1 MHKLAAPSTLVL
13 SAFLVTACDRS
24 TPTVVEPTT
33 VNAAGVSADVR
44 VSAAVVDPVGDRSC
58 RALTIPL
65 DLIVRAGDLAVSLTG
80 VRMRFEGS
88 SDVPT
93 PQTLPP
99 APLSPPAPIP
109 TNPAPVPTTQFGS
122 ELMAARS
129 VRTFPLS
136 LPIGCITNPDGTVIV
151 IVDTRDGLGRRGSVE
166 VRKSVR

>member
-1 MHKLAAPSTLVL
+1 MHKLAVLSTLVL
-13 SAFLVTACDRS
+13 SASLVTACDRS
-24 TPTVVEPTT
+24 TPTVVAPTT

-44 VSAAVVDPVGDRSC
+44 VAAAVVDPVSDRSC

-122 ELMAARS
+122 DLMDARS

-136 LPIGCITNPDGTVIV
+136 LPIGCVNPNGTVIV

>member
-44 VSAAVVDPVGDRSC
+44 VAAAVVDPVGDRSC

-80 VRMRFEGS
+80 VRMRFEGT

-99 APLSPPAPIP
+99 APLSPRTDSDEPCTGSDDAVRVGVDGRAIGSNVPAQS
-109 TNPAPVPTTQFGS
+109 ADRVHHESG
-122 ELMAARS
+122 RH
-129 VRTFPLS
+129 
-136 LPIGCITNPDGTVIV
+136 GD
-151 IVDTRDGLGRRGSVE
+151 RDR
-166 VRKSVR
+166 